1 MNRASAAINLT
12 KCLSIHAASKLC
24 GLSPSVL
31 RIWELR
37 YGWPNPQR
45 RPNGYRAYSRHLIED
60 LKKVA
65 KMVQEGKP
73 ISEIIFDGMPQFA
86 PEPETVDAH
95 RRAIDSTRQLPRPE
109 SRTAQRMQ
117 DTVFAALEQRSGGQ
131 LMELMQR
138 SSWELKPSD
147 ENLVVLAPAVMG
159 ILEQLPRDKELQPSE
174 LAVFDQVL
182 LRARQLMSRFPVEGN
197 YLVLAASKP
206 DHPALA
212 AVAALALRQ
221 RGINATAWT
230 GEGEPSTSFVPVRMV
245 HSTKRRA
252 FEVQVGEELSL
263 GQLFQAETVL
273 PWRQDKI
280 DAA

>member
-1 MNRASAAINLT
+1 MNRTTSPVNLA
-12 KCLSIHAASKLC
+12 KCFSIHATSKQC

-45 RPNGYRAYSRHLIED
+45 RPNGYRAYSKHLIED

-65 KMVQEGKP
+65 KMVKEGKP
-73 ISEIIFDGMPQFA
+73 ISEIIFDGMPQFPA
-86 PEPETVDAH
+86 EPETVDAH
-95 RRAIDSTRQLPRPE
+95 RRAIESTRQLPRPD
-109 SRTAQRMQ
+109 SRSAQRLQ
-117 DTVFAALEQRSGGQ
+117 DAVFAALEQRSGGQ
-131 LMELMQR
+131 IMELMQR
-138 SSWELKPSD
+138 ASWELRPSD

-159 ILEQLPRDKELQPSE
+159 LLEQLPRDKDLQTSE

-182 LRARQLMSRFPVEGN
+182 LRARQLMSRFTVPGDYV
-197 YLVLAASKP
+197 VLAAQKP

-212 AVAALALRQ
+212 GVAALALRQ

-230 GEGEPSTSFVPVRMV
+230 GEGDPPANHIPVRML

-252 FEVQVGEELSL
+252 FEVHVGDDLVLS
-263 GQLFQAETVL
+263 QLFLSETVL
-273 PWRQDKI
+273 PWRTATVT
-280 DAA
+280 AA